1 MRVFIQEVAMGLV
14 VKDDGWRIPDE
25 LWQDMERFLPPR
37 KAHPLGCHRPPV
49 PAREAMNAIL
59 FVLRTGCQWAALDG
73 TGICKHSS
81 AHRHFQAW
89 VAAGVFEQF
98 WIYGLLCHEKLRGIQ
113 WDWLALDGA
122 MTKAPLGGE
131 KNRPQPHRSGQTR
144 HQAQPVDRRPRAA
157 FGRGGGRGQP
167 QRFQT

>member
-1 MRVFIQEVAMGLV
+1 MGLV

-122 MTKAPLGGE
+122 LTKRLQAGQAANAGVFSTVFGAD
-131 KNRPQPHRSGQTR
+131 RVHRRTERLQ
-144 HQAQPVDRRPRAA
+144 
-157 FGRGGGRGQP
+157 
-167 QRFQT
+167 